1 MRIQKITFSCRDI
14 RRMYLEAFPPKERM
28 PFPLMV
34 AIKMGFWTQGIG

>member
-1 MRIQKITFSCRDI
+1 MRIQKITFSSRDI

-34 AIKMGFWTQGIG
+34 AIKRVSGHRV